1 MAEVFEHDAVLLDEA
16 VKALVEKPG
25 GFYVDGT
32 YGRGGHSG
40 EILKRLNQAGRLL
53 VVDKDPEAI
62 HHAQQYLG
70 ADSRV
75 MISHTSFAAIGDLV
89 CEWGVAGKVDGVLL
103 DLGVSSPQIDNAERG
118 FSFKGGPLDMRMN
131 PEIGMS
137 AADWIAVAKEREI
150 ADVIKRYGEERF
162 ANRMARAIV
171 EERARKPI
179 VTTEHLADIVSK
191 ANPAWEKGKNPAT
204 RAFQAIRIFI
214 NNELDD
220 LNRALDQ
227 ALEVLA
233 VGGKLVV
240 ISFHS
245 LEDRIVKRFIRLHEK
260 GEQLPRDLPI
270 TADQVKQRL
279 RHVGKIVRASDE
291 EIAGNVRA
299 RSAVM
304 RIAVKVS

>member
-1 MAEVFEHDAVLLDEA
+1 LLDEA
-16 VKALVEKPG
+16 VRSLVEKPD

-32 YGRGGHSG
+32 YGRGGHSS

-62 HHAQQYLG
+62 HHAQQHLG
-70 ADSRV
+70 TDSRV
-75 MISHTSFAAIGDLV
+75 MISHSSFASVGDLV
-89 CEWGVAGKVDGVLL
+89 REWGAVGKVDGVLL

-171 EERARKPI
+171 EERVRRPI

-220 LNRALDQ
+220 LNQALDQ

-291 EIAGNVRA
+291 EVAGNVRA

-304 RIAVKVS
+304 RVAVKVS